1 LDIVIV
7 AHAFPPYIGG
17 LSYVVENISTR
28 LAAKGFNVEVV
39 TLDVDGGLPRE
50 EVYRGVYVK
59 RFRGY
64 APDGGYFIP
73 SIDFYR
79 YLKSREADVFH
90 LHNIG
95 ALTVP
100 AAYMALRSTGR
111 SYVVTPHYHRSG
123 YKWHAKVLWRL
134 YRPIARRILRGAGVV
149 HCVSSYEASLV
160 REVFGVDGIIIP
172 NGVSEDVLDY
182 RWSPPSGGIVV
193 TYAGRLE
200 KYKRVDLVVKT
211 AAILKQRGFRDV
223 VVKIIGRGP
232 DLERIMS
239 VAEELGVEVTHLGFL
254 PRPRYLE
261 ELSKSTVFVDAS
273 QYEAYSVVSAEA
285 NAMGVPT
292 VVVEPWGQHFKGLR
306 NVFIAEPSPGAIAN
320 AVEDA
325 VKNSVEEGSSSQR
338 LLQVPSWNTVVE
350 RLVNEVYS
358 RIAKR

>member
-1 LDIVIV
+1 MDIVIV
-7 AHAFPPYIGG
+7 AHAFPPYMGG

-28 LAAKGFNVEVV
+28 LAAKGFNVDVV
-39 TLDVDGGLPRE
+39 TLDTDGGLPRE
-50 EVYRGVYVK
+50 EVYRGVHVK

-79 YLKSREADVFH
+79 YLRSREADVFH

-134 YRPIARRILRGAGVV
+134 YRPVARRILRGAGVV

-160 REVFGVDGIIIP
+160 REVFGVDCIIIP

-200 KYKRVDLVVKT
+200 KYKRVDLVVKAT
-211 AAILKQRGFRDV
+211 AILKQRGFRDV
-223 VVKIIGRGP
+223 VVKIIGEGS
-232 DLERIMS
+232 DLGRVMS
-239 VAEELGVEVTHLGFL
+239 VAKELGVEVIHLGFL

-261 ELSKSTVFVDAS
+261 ELSKSTVFVNAS
-273 QYEAYSVVSAEA
+273 QYEAYSIVSAEA
-285 NAMGVPT
+285 IAIGVPT

-306 NVFIAEPSPGAIAN
+306 NVFITEQSPEAIASAIEEVLGRLDEN
-320 AVEDA
+320 GLE
-325 VKNSVEEGSSSQR
+325 NSGKA
-338 LLQVPSWNTVVE
+338 LIPTWNIVVE
-350 RLVNEVYS
+350 NLIEEVYS
-358 RIAKR
+358 KVAKR